1 MEIRRI
7 KLKMIFWGDGSTG
20 RESED
25 THQRDGIL
33 TQTRAATFQTCMVA
47 CCLHENTFHPV
58 SKAEPRHAARKLI
71 STGGIHPDLMAT
83 R

>member
-33 TQTRAATFQTCMVA
+33 TQTRAATFQTCSIWSPA
-47 CCLHENTFHPV
+47 ATFHPV

>member
-33 TQTRAATFQTCMVA
+33 TQTRAATFQTCSIWSPAASMKTLFTL
-47 CCLHENTFHPV
+47 CLRLSPDMLLESLFPLAV
-58 SKAEPRHAARKLI
+58 STL
-71 STGGIHPDLMAT
+71 T
-83 R
+83 